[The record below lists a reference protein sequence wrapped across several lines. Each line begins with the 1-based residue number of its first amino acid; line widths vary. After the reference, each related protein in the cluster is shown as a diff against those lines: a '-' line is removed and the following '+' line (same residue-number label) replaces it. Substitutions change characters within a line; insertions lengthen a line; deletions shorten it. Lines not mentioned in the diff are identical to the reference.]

1 MNTFYLTE
9 YLFML
14 SLFLKVFFH
23 LTVCTIASWQII
35 FSMCW
40 KYRAIFLSST
50 VYCGEFAVSLTASS
64 FFLVFMSDCFLKG
77 NLFWLFFFLFLRF
90 SLFSVFWNFAMMY
103 VNVCRYFYSLAWD
116 LMDFLNLWL
125 SFWSSS
131 ENAQLLC
138 FSILSLPRSFLP
150 PSGISLLTLSC
161 VPLNL

>member
-1 MNTFYLTE
+1 
-9 YLFML
+9 ML

-64 FFLVFMSDCFLKG
+64 SSFFFLVFMSASWKAIFSD
-77 NLFWLFFFLFLRF
+77 FFFLFLRF